1 MRGAHRS
8 HNDIQNHMK
17 MKMKPRYAKTVA
29 KMQATN
35 IAANEECARYTH
47 PPFKWIIQTFA
58 AYK

>member
-1 MRGAHRS
+1 MKGAHRS

-47 PPFKWIIQTFA
+47 SLLNG
-58 AYK
+58 